1 MLPNN
6 NYIKLGHS
14 DIKISKV
21 GLGCMGMSEFYGK
34 INDNESIKVLHKA
47 LELGVNH
54 FDTADMYGFGH
65 NEQLLAKAFRATPR
79 DKVIIASKCGFVRKA
94 DDPTFLDV
102 DNNPEYIKKCCDKSL
117 KRLNTDYIDIFY
129 IHRFKKCADV
139 ESSIGALADLVKD
152 GKIRS
157 IGLSEV
163 SAKTIEKAHK
173 VYPISAVQSEYS
185 LWSRDPEKDVL
196 PICKKLGITF
206 VAFGPLGHG
215 YLSGKIKSLDELDN
229 DDFRRMSPR
238 LQEENIRTNMF
249 LVEVLN
255 NVAKQK
261 KCSASQVAL
270 AWLLEQGENIVAIP
284 GTKQIKYIEE
294 NTRSLSVRLSK
305 DELQVLNNILNGKQV
320 IGNRVL
326 DILADF
332 AYN

>member
-1 MLPNN
+1 MLQNTD
-6 NYIKLGHS
+6 YIKLGHS

-34 INDNESIKVLHKA
+34 TNDNESIKVLHKA
-47 LELGVNH
+47 LDLGVNH

-65 NEQLLAKAFRATPR
+65 NEELLAKAFRATSR
-79 DKVIIASKCGFVRKA
+79 DKMIIASKCGFVRKQ

-102 DNNPEYIKKCCDKSL
+102 DNNPEYIKKCCEQSL

-129 IHRFKKCADV
+129 IHRFKKNADI
-139 ESSIGALADLVKD
+139 ESSIEALADLVRD

-163 SAKTIEKAHK
+163 SVKTIGKAHK
-173 VYPISAVQSEYS
+173 IYPISAIQSEYS

-196 PICKKLGITF
+196 PLCEKLGITF
-206 VAFGPLGHG
+206 VAFGPLGYG
-215 YLSGKIKSLDELDN
+215 YLSGKIQSLDKLD
-229 DDFRRMSPR
+229 DHDSRRFSPR
-238 LQEENIRTNMF
+238 LQEENIRNNIF

-255 NVAKQK
+255 NIAKQK

-270 AWLLEQGENIVAIP
+270 AWLLEQGENVVAIP

-294 NTRSLSVRLSK
+294 NTRSLGVRLYK
-305 DELQVLNNILNGKQV
+305 DELQVLNTILNDKKV
-320 IGNRVL
+320 IGNRVF
-326 DILADF
+326 DVLADF

>member
-1 MLPNN
+1 MLPNT

-14 DIKISKV
+14 GIKISKV

-34 INDNESIKVLHKA
+34 TNDNESIKVLHKA

-54 FDTADMYGFGH
+54 FDTADIYGFGH

-79 DKVIIASKCGFVRKA
+79 DKIIIASKCGFVRKQNDA
-94 DDPTFLDV
+94 MFLDV
-102 DNNPEYIKKCCDKSL
+102 DNDPEYMKKCCDNSL

-129 IHRFKKCADV
+129 IHRFKKGADV
-139 ESSIGALADLVKD
+139 ESSIGALADLVKE

-157 IGLSEV
+157 VGLSEV

-173 VYPISAVQSEYS
+173 IYPISAIQSEYS
-185 LWSRDPEKDVL
+185 LWTREPEQDVL

-206 VAFGPLGHG
+206 VAFCPLGYG
-215 YLSGKIKSLDELDN
+215 YLSGKIKSLDELDS
-229 DDFRRMSPR
+229 DDSRRFSPR

-255 NVAKQK
+255 NIAKQK

-294 NTRSLSVRLSK
+294 NTRSLSIRLSQ
-305 DELQVLNNILNGKQV
+305 DEIQVLNSILNNKKV
-320 IGNRVL
+320 IGNRVF
-326 DILADF
+326 DVLADF